1 MWPAPSD
8 ARRRRSAP
16 AATVRGSPVAGSLE
30 LATRLGQEYVVE
42 RRLVQLQ
49 RLHPHVVAVQQAH
62 DLRELRL
69 SAGQLHGDAPAAVV
83 LGGAEAA
90 EEPRQPAAG
99 VGLDRRD
106 LHARAADLR
115 LELSRCAL
123 RDDLAAIDDPDP

>member
-1 MWPAPSD
+1 MWPARND

-16 AATVRGSPVAGSLE
+16 ATSVRASPVTGSLE
-30 LATRLGQEYVVE
+30 LAARLGQEYVVE

-49 RLHPHVVAVQQAH
+49 RLDPQVVAVEQAD

-69 SAGQLHGDAPAAVV
+69 SAGQLHGHAPTAVL

-90 EEPRQPAAG
+90 EELGHPAAAFG
-99 VGLDRRD
+99 VDGRD
-106 LHARAADLR
+106 LHAWAADLR

-123 RDDLAAIDDPDP
+123 GD